1 LDHQHDAGVG
11 WFGFFEDSMSDTN
24 ANLAPQKAALILGLG
39 ETGEAAARWLA
50 GKGRRLVL
58 VDTRSQPPGLAA
70 LQERLI
76 ANIDS
81 CHVGSELALTWLDD
95 VDMVVLSPG
104 LSPHQEPIKSF
115 LLHAVQLGVEVVGE
129 IELFARALIDLAE
142 QRDYRPQV
150 LGVTGTNGKT
160 TVTALTRHML
170 VSGGV
175 SCEAAGNIG
184 PAALTA
190 LMQALEADTLP
201 QAWVLELSSFQLH
214 TTTSLKLAAGVV
226 LNMTQDH
233 LDWHGDFESYKQDK
247 ARLFAQSA
255 ICVVNRDDAVVRNM
269 VPTLDDWHIR
279 SFGLAPPVYT
289 HDIGIELNQDVQWLI
304 SAEPVDF
311 EQAQAPVSR
320 RRKQVPILPRPAG
333 RPVRLMPVDAL
344 PMAGMHNA
352 MNVMAASLLVRSL
365 SIGWAG
371 ILNAASHYDGEPHRM
386 RFIRMTR
393 DVHFYDDS
401 KGTNVGATV
410 AGVQGL
416 GRPVV
421 LIAGG
426 QGKGQDFTDL
436 ASALVQHGRAAIL
449 IGQDAPL
456 LQEAFDRAGVTT
468 LFAADM
474 SQAVALAYEQ
484 AQAGDAVVLSPAC
497 ASFDMFQNYKA
508 RGHAFI
514 DAVQELALSVG
525 EVA

>member
-1 LDHQHDAGVG
+1 MNDV
-11 WFGFFEDSMSDTN
+11 N
-24 ANLAPQKAALILGLG
+24 ANPKSQKAALILGLG

-50 GKGRRLVL
+50 GEGRRLVL
-58 VDTRSQPPGLAA
+58 ADTRAEPPGLAI
-70 LQERLI
+70 LQDRL
-76 ANIDS
+76 AAHIDS
-81 CHVGSELALTWLDD
+81 CQVGCTLEVTWLDD

-115 LLHAVQLGVEVVGE
+115 LQHAAKLGVEVVGE
-129 IELFARALIDLAE
+129 IELFARALIDLAK
-142 QRDYRPQV
+142 QRDYHPQV
-150 LGVTGTNGKT
+150 FGVTGTNGKT
-160 TVTALTRHML
+160 TVTALARYML

-190 LMQALEADTLP
+190 LMQALETDTLP

-233 LDWHGDFESYKQDK
+233 LDWHGDFESYTRDK

-255 ICVVNRDDAVVRNM
+255 ICIVNRDDPVVRDM
-269 VPTLDDWHIR
+269 VATPDDWNIR
-279 SFGLAPPVYT
+279 SFGLAAPIYT

-304 SAEPVDF
+304 SAEPLDF
-311 EQAQAPVSR
+311 EQVQAPVSR

-333 RPVRLMPVDAL
+333 RLVRLMPVDAL

-365 SIGWAG
+365 SIGWAA
-371 ILNAASHYDGEPHRM
+371 ILNAASHYGGEPHRM

-426 QGKGQDFTDL
+426 QAKGQDFTAL
-436 ASALVQHGRAAIL
+436 ASALLQHGRAAVL

-456 LQEAFDRAGVTT
+456 LQEAFDQVGVTT
-468 LFAADM
+468 LRAADM
-474 SQAVALAYEQ
+474 TQAVALAY
-484 AQAGDAVVLSPAC
+484 AQAVPGDAVVLSPAC
-497 ASFDMFQNYKA
+497 ASFDMYQNYKA

-514 DAVQELALSVG
+514 DAVTELTLSVG

>member
-1 LDHQHDAGVG
+1 
-11 WFGFFEDSMSDTN
+11 MSEEN
-24 ANLAPQKAALILGLG
+24 ATPMPQKAALILGLG

-50 GKGRRLVL
+50 GEGRRLVL
-58 VDTRSQPPGLAA
+58 ADTRSQPPGLLA
-70 LQERLI
+70 LQERL
-76 ANIDS
+76 APHIDS
-81 CHVGSELALTWLDD
+81 CHVGCALEATWLDS

-104 LSPHQEPIKSF
+104 LSPHQEPFKSF
-115 LLHAVQLGVEVVGE
+115 LGQATQRGVEVVGE
-129 IELFARALIDLAE
+129 IELFARALIELAE
-142 QRDYRPQV
+142 RRDYRPQV

-160 TVTALTRHML
+160 TVTALARHML

-175 SCEAAGNIG
+175 SCVAAGNIG

-190 LMQALEADTLP
+190 LMQALESETLP

-233 LDWHGDFESYKQDK
+233 LDWHGDFASYKSDK

-255 ICVVNRDDAVVRNM
+255 ICIVNRDDPVVRDM
-269 VPTLDDWHIR
+269 VATPDDWNIR
-279 SFGLAPPVYT
+279 SFGCDTPVYT

-311 EQAQAPVSR
+311 EQAQAPVTR

-333 RPVRLMPVDAL
+333 RLVRLMPVDAL

-365 SIGWAG
+365 SMGWAG
-371 ILNAASHYDGEPHRM
+371 ILNAATHYDGEPHRM

-426 QGKGQDFTDL
+426 QAKGQDFTAL
-436 ASALVQHGRAAIL
+436 ASAMAQCGRVVVL
-449 IGQDAPL
+449 IGQDARL
-456 LQEAFDRAGVTT
+456 LQEAFDCAGVTT
-468 LFAADM
+468 MFAADM
-474 SQAVALAYEQ
+474 MQAVALAFEK
-484 AQAGDAVVLSPAC
+484 ALPGDAVVLSPAC
-497 ASFDMFQNYKA
+497 ASFDMYQNYKA

-514 DAVQELALSVG
+514 DAVQELSLSVG

>member
-1 LDHQHDAGVG
+1 MNDV
-11 WFGFFEDSMSDTN
+11 N
-24 ANLAPQKAALILGLG
+24 ANPKSQKAALILGLG

-50 GKGRRLVL
+50 SQGRRLVL
-58 VDTRSQPPGLAA
+58 VDTRPQLPGLEA
-70 LQERLI
+70 LQEKI
-76 ANIDS
+76 ATHVDS
-81 CHVGSELALTWLDD
+81 CYVGRSLEASWLND

-104 LSPHQEPIKSF
+104 LSPHQEPVKSF
-115 LLHAVQLGVEVVGE
+115 LQHAAQLGVEVVGE
-129 IELFARALIDLAE
+129 IELFARALTDLAE

-160 TVTALTRHML
+160 TVTALARHML

-190 LMQALEADTLP
+190 LMRSLEADALP

-247 ARLFAQSA
+247 ARLLAQSA
-255 ICVVNRDDAVVRNM
+255 ICIVNRDDPVVCDM
-269 VPTLDDWHIR
+269 VATLDDWHIR
-279 SFGLAPPVYT
+279 SFGQAAPVHT
-289 HDIGIELNQDVQWLI
+289 HDLGIELNQDVQWLI
-304 SAEPVDF
+304 SSEPLDF

-320 RRKQVPILPRPAG
+320 RRKQAPILPRPAG
-333 RPVRLMPVDAL
+333 RLVRLMPVDAL
-344 PMAGMHNA
+344 PIAGMHNA

-365 SIGWAG
+365 SVGWAA
-371 ILNAASHYDGEPHRM
+371 ILNAASQYVGEPHRM
-386 RFIRMTR
+386 RLIRMTR
-393 DVHFYDDS
+393 DIHFYDDS

-426 QGKGQDFTDL
+426 QAKGQDFTAL
-436 ASALVQHGRAAIL
+436 ASALLQHGRAAVL
-449 IGQDAPL
+449 IGQDASL
-456 LQEAFDRAGVTT
+456 LQEAFDRVGVKT
-468 LFAADM
+468 LHAADM
-474 SQAVALAYEQ
+474 MQAVALAYEQ
-484 AQAGDAVVLSPAC
+484 ALPGDAVVLSPAC
-497 ASFDMFQNYKA
+497 ASFDMYQNYKA
-508 RGHAFI
+508 RGYAFI

>member
-1 LDHQHDAGVG
+1 LDHQHDVGVN

-24 ANLAPQKAALILGLG
+24 ANPALRKAVLILGLG

-50 GKGRRLVL
+50 SEGRRLVL
-58 VDTRSQPPGLAA
+58 VDTRSRPPGLEA
-70 LQERLI
+70 LQERL
-76 ANIDS
+76 AAHVDS
-81 CHVGSELALTWLDD
+81 CHVGGVLDVTWLDD

-115 LLHAVQLGVEVVGE
+115 LVQAAQHGAEVVGE

-160 TVTALTRHML
+160 TVTALARHML

-190 LMQALEADTLP
+190 LMQALEADALP

-226 LNMTQDH
+226 LNLTQDH

-247 ARLFAQSA
+247 ARLFSQSA
-255 ICVVNRDDAVVRNM
+255 ICIVNRDDPNVRDM
-269 VPTLDDWHIR
+269 VLTLDDWNIR
-279 SFGLAPPVYT
+279 SFGQAAPVYT
-289 HDIGIELNQDVQWLI
+289 HDVGVELNQDVQWLV

-320 RRKQVPILPRPAG
+320 RRKQASILPRPAG
-333 RPVRLMPVDAL
+333 RLVRLMPVDAL
-344 PMAGMHNA
+344 PMAGLHNA

-365 SIGWAG
+365 SIGWAA

-393 DVHFYDDS
+393 EVHFYDDS

-426 QGKGQDFTDL
+426 QAKGQDFNAL
-436 ASALVQHGRAAIL
+436 ASALVQHGRVAVL

-456 LQEAFDRAGVTT
+456 LQEAFDRAGVTS
-468 LFAADM
+468 LLAADM
-474 SQAVALAYEQ
+474 TQAVALAYEQ
-484 AQAGDAVVLSPAC
+484 ALPGDAIVLSPAC
-497 ASFDMFQNYKA
+497 ASFDMYKNYKA
-508 RGHAFI
+508 RGYAFI
-514 DAVQELALSVG
+514 DAVHELALSAG

>member
-1 LDHQHDAGVG
+1 MIDV
-11 WFGFFEDSMSDTN
+11 N
-24 ANLAPQKAALILGLG
+24 ANPTPRKAVLILGLG

-50 GKGRRLVL
+50 GEGRRLVL
-58 VDTRSQPPGLAA
+58 ADTRSQPLGLSA
-70 LQERLI
+70 LQELL
-76 ANIDS
+76 AAHIDN
-81 CHVGSELALTWLDD
+81 CHVGCALEATWLDD

-115 LLHAVQLGVEVVGE
+115 LRQATHLGVEVVGE
-129 IELFARALIDLAE
+129 IELFARALIGLAKE
-142 QRDYRPQV
+142 RDYRPQV

-170 VSGGV
+170 MSGGV

-190 LMQALEADTLP
+190 LMQALEADALP

-214 TTTSLKLAAGVV
+214 TTTSLKLAVGVV
-226 LNMTQDH
+226 LNTTQDH

-255 ICVVNRDDAVVRNM
+255 ICIVNRDDLVVRDM
-269 VPTLDDWHIR
+269 VPTLDDWNIR
-279 SFGLAPPVYT
+279 SFGQSVPVYT
-289 HDIGIELNQDVQWLI
+289 HDIGTELNQDVQWLI

-311 EQAQAPVSR
+311 EQTQAPVSR

-333 RPVRLMPVDAL
+333 RLVRLMPVDAL
-344 PMAGMHNA
+344 PMAGMHNT

-365 SIGWAG
+365 SIGWAA
-371 ILNAASHYDGEPHRM
+371 ILKAASQYEGEPHRM
-386 RFIRMTR
+386 RFIRMAR
-393 DVHFYDDS
+393 DVHFFDDS

-426 QGKGQDFTDL
+426 QAKGQDFTAL
-436 ASALVQHGRAAIL
+436 ARALAQRGRVAVL
-449 IGQDAPL
+449 IGQDALL
-456 LQEAFDRAGVTT
+456 LQEAFDRAGVAS
-468 LFAADM
+468 LLAADM
-474 SQAVALAYEQ
+474 TQAVALAFEQ

-497 ASFDMFQNYKA
+497 ASFDMYQNYKA

>member
-1 LDHQHDAGVG
+1 
-11 WFGFFEDSMSDTN
+11 
-24 ANLAPQKAALILGLG
+24 
-39 ETGEAAARWLA
+39 
-50 GKGRRLVL
+50 
-58 VDTRSQPPGLAA
+58 
-70 LQERLI
+70 
-76 ANIDS
+76 
-81 CHVGSELALTWLDD
+81 
-95 VDMVVLSPG
+95 
-104 LSPHQEPIKSF
+104 
-115 LLHAVQLGVEVVGE
+115 
-129 IELFARALIDLAE
+129 
-142 QRDYRPQV
+142 
-150 LGVTGTNGKT
+150 
-160 TVTALTRHML
+160 
-170 VSGGV
+170 
-175 SCEAAGNIG
+175 
-184 PAALTA
+184 
-190 LMQALEADTLP
+190 
-201 QAWVLELSSFQLH
+201 
-214 TTTSLKLAAGVV
+214 
-226 LNMTQDH
+226 
-233 LDWHGDFESYKQDK
+233 
-247 ARLFAQSA
+247 
-255 ICVVNRDDAVVRNM
+255 
-269 VPTLDDWHIR
+269 
-279 SFGLAPPVYT
+279 
-289 HDIGIELNQDVQWLI
+289 
-304 SAEPVDF
+304 
-311 EQAQAPVSR
+311 
-320 RRKQVPILPRPAG
+320 
-333 RPVRLMPVDAL
+333 MPVDAL